1 MKPEKQRIAIAEACG
16 WKDIKDTNHESVDI
30 SSRSISYWSGL
41 TGVPPEFIHYE
52 WNRVIIPD
60 YLNNLNAIHEAEK
73 NIRHDHDSWGKYLVF
88 LSRSAP
94 ECRVFSTAAER
105 AEAFLRTVGKWE
117 EEA

>member
-1 MKPEKQRIAIAEACG
+1 MKPEQQRIAIAEICG
-16 WKDIKDTNHESVDI
+16 YNRTS
-30 SSRSISYWSGL
+30 SISGNGPAWTKGAEYFTRL
-41 TGVPPEFIHYE
+41 
-52 WNRVIIPD
+52 PD
-60 YLNNLNAIHEAEK
+60 YLNDLNAMHEAEE

-117 EEA
+117 E